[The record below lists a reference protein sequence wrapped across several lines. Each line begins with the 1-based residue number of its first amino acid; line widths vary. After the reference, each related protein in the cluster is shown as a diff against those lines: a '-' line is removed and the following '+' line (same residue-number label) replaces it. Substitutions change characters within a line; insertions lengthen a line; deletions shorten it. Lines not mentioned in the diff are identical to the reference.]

1 MLTGELELLLVTGAG
16 FRSDATVIRNDT
28 YVPRESRDEPEEQML
43 HEIDVIKGIT
53 KNTHL

>member
-43 HEIDVIKGIT
+43 HEIDEVKGIT